1 MVIAVNGGIWKQPTE
16 LSHVFPLSD
25 LSRIYETLNFDA
37 SLNFDWYVLGIC
49 CSIIEFW
56 LNSLILAYVI
66 KNKNRRL

>member
-37 SLNFDWYVLGIC
+37 PLNFDWYLLLHNRIL
-49 CSIIEFW
+49 IEFIDF
-56 LNSLILAYVI
+56 SLRD
-66 KNKNRRL
+66 KE